1 MIFQEIPCTEI
12 LDSIV
17 IFIDG
22 DISTEPRGQAIAS
35 HMTTCSNCQAELE
48 HEQAMRTLL
57 QDVLR
62 RTCCES
68 APQELHD
75 QIHLQLQSQMMG
87 QFASEVVT
95 EFKMTEISI
104 EIDEF
109 GNIEHR
115 ETTIQHTQE
124 IRFDDGQN

>member
-22 DISTEPRGQAIAS
+22 DISTEPRGQQFAS
-35 HMTTCSNCQAELE
+35 HMTTCPNCQAELE

-62 RTCCES
+62 RTCCEN

-75 QIHLQLQSQMMG
+75 QIHLQLQAQMVG

-115 ETTIQHTQE
+115 ETTIEHTQE
-124 IRFDDGQN
+124 IRFEDGQK

>member
-1 MIFQEIPCTEI
+1 MIFQEIPCADV
-12 LDSIV
+12 LNSIV

-22 DISTEPRGQAIAS
+22 DIAQEPRGQAIAS
-35 HMTTCSNCQAELE
+35 HMTMCPNCQAELE
-48 HEQAMRTLL
+48 HEQVMRTLL

-62 RTCCES
+62 RSCCES

-75 QIHLQLQSQMMG
+75 QIHLQLQAQMMG
-87 QFASEVVT
+87 QFSSEVVT

-115 ETTIQHTQE
+115 EVTIEHTQE
-124 IRFDDGQN
+124 IRFYDGQK

>member
-1 MIFQEIPCTEI
+1 MIFQEIPCAEVI
-12 LDSIV
+12 DSIV

-22 DISTEPRGQAIAS
+22 DISTEPRGQQFAS

-68 APQELHD
+68 APQALHD
-75 QIHLQLQSQMMG
+75 QIHQQLQAQMRG

-104 EIDEF
+104 EIDEY

-115 ETTIQHTQE
+115 DTTIEHTQE
-124 IRFDDGQN
+124 IRFDDGQK

>member
-22 DISTEPRGQAIAS
+22 DISTEPRGQQFAS
-35 HMTTCSNCQAELE
+35 HMTACPNCQAELE

-62 RTCCES
+62 RTCCEN

-75 QIHLQLQSQMMG
+75 QIHLQLQAQMVG

-115 ETTIQHTQE
+115 ETTIEHTQE
-124 IRFDDGQN
+124 IRFEDGQK

>member
-22 DISTEPRGQAIAS
+22 DISAEPRGQQFAS
-35 HMTTCSNCQAELE
+35 HMTTCPNCQAELE
-48 HEQAMRTLL
+48 HEQAMHTLL

-68 APQELHD
+68 APQALHD
-75 QIHLQLQSQMMG
+75 QIHQQLQAQMRG

-104 EIDEF
+104 VIDEY

-115 ETTIQHTQE
+115 ETTIEHTQE
-124 IRFDDGQN
+124 IRFDDGQK

>member
-22 DISTEPRGQAIAS
+22 DISTEPRGQQFAS
-35 HMTTCSNCQAELE
+35 HMTTCLNCQAELE

-57 QDVLR
+57 QDILR

-75 QIHLQLQSQMMG
+75 QLHLQLQAQMMG
-87 QFASEVVT
+87 QFTSEVVT

-115 ETTIQHTQE
+115 ETTIEHTQE